1 MKANT
6 IRDVAYAAATVNN
19 TPFCHYQGNLLCIGH
34 NNSFD
39 DVTAELGLFS
49 LYAQSPVKEA
59 QNFPNLKT
67 RKRKLKKAMA
77 TIFCTND
84 QANKENMLGEKRF
97 GG

>member
-19 TPFCHYQGNLLCIGH
+19 KPFRQYQGNLLCIGH

-49 LYAQSPVKEA
+49 LYARSRVKKTR
-59 QNFPNLKT
+59 NFPNFKT
-67 RKRKLKKAMA
+67 HEKTLKKATP
-77 TIFCTND
+77 TIFRTND